1 MTSSFLL
8 KRPEISK
15 IGMNGVPEIEI
26 NDVMRTPIDKV
37 QSDLVLS
44 DIIYSIPHYSFS
56 IGVLYHMAAVTVI

>member
-1 MTSSFLL
+1 M
-8 KRPEISK
+8 